1 MNPTKNQG
9 ELMCSR
15 RVSSSCSDYEVTR
28 GTSVAGTVYHSRA
41 PEFTPPPPPP
51 LVSSVV
57 CVAQSLVFRV
67 YLCRSMTS
75 AKYTILHL

>member
-1 MNPTKNQG
+1 MNPTKNHG

-15 RVSSSCSDYEVTR
+15 RVSSSCSEYEVTR
-28 GTSVAGTVYHSRA
+28 GTSVAGTAYHSRA
-41 PEFTPPPPPP
+41 PEFTPPP
-51 LVSSVV
+51 VSSVV

-67 YLCRSMTS
+67 YLCRSMTI